1 MVSVRFKRFLILDT
15 AVVCTYFSSYEHY
28 MASCQWL
35 RLTTKVSESLNKVMP
50 NPPTRVIEFDKV
62 EPGRAEN
69 NDVLAARDGPISQ
82 QYSFM
87 SIGQFIREGYVSV
100 PGQTI
105 LLVRKQYIDQYWFC
119 NIRQN
124 PCCFF
129 RFEAEPKWWTDK
141 RYLPL
146 AIFCC
151 INNFV
156 KRLTPIY
163 VLTVMGSQFI

>member
-105 LLVRKQYIDQYWFC
+105 CQLEN
-119 NIRQN
+119 NILTNIGFVILDKIRAAFFALKLSQN
-124 PCCFF
+124 GGRTRDTCHQ
-129 RFEAEPKWWTDK
+129 
-141 RYLPL
+141 RYF
-146 AIFCC
+146 A
-151 INNFV
+151 V
-156 KRLTPIY
+156 
-163 VLTVMGSQFI
+163 